1 VAQPSAKAQGILSA
15 GLARFG
21 RSAIAHLA
29 GTSHRTKELGEYP
42 GVLLFVVGGLS
53 SAEVREVKQEV
64 AEHQYGHRPQVVLGG
79 TSLLAG
85 RDAVRLLL
93 SRVGQ

>member
-1 VAQPSAKAQGILSA
+1 
-15 GLARFG
+15 
-21 RSAIAHLA
+21 
-29 GTSHRTKELGEYP
+29 
-42 GVLLFVVGGLS
+42 VLLFVVGGIS

-85 RDAVRLLL
+85 RDVVRLLL
-93 SRVGQ
+93 GRVAP